1 MAVLPTRTKAGQH
14 GLSGTKLDSAT
25 ASDPVHEFISVTSG
39 TAFFQAGKRLQ
50 FMPRTAKLK
59 YQIVT
64 SADVNFLPAA
74 CCMLISANAALE
86 TNTDVM
92 LMLVAVDV
100 SESEA
105 EKTNTFLKAHGVAPC
120 VRTVSSQEF
129 VDPRLRVDRHVTKAS
144 YIRLVLDRIISRDV
158 DRVLYLDADIRVL
171 SSLAPLFETDMQ
183 GFPLAAVKDIP
194 FYQHDRLKQKCSSL
208 LMPENA
214 DYFNAGVLL
223 FDWPETLRS
232 GLLDKAMKFACTHQ
246 DLCVMHDQD
255 ALNSAAANNWKP
267 LDPRWNLI
275 HHYFSNGGKQSAWI
289 KHFTGKKPW
298 SRHRPKIWRQDAIWM
313 KNLLADSPWPEYVER
328 QSWIVQ
334 LGIMVKRHLV
344 KFREHRRLIGYHLVP
359 HVMSSAAKQRAQRH
373 TKLHRHDVE
382 NLVSDMI
389 RQARK

>member
-1 MAVLPTRTKAGQH
+1 MRKIAELTCR
-14 GLSGTKLDSAT
+14 
-25 ASDPVHEFISVTSG
+25 
-39 TAFFQAGKRLQ
+39 
-50 FMPRTAKLK
+50 
-59 YQIVT
+59 IVT

-86 TNTDVM
+86 ADANVA

-105 EKTNTFLKAHGVAPC
+105 EKANAFLKAHGVTPC

-144 YIRLVLDRIISRDV
+144 YIRLVLDRIISSEV

-194 FYQHDRLKQKCSSL
+194 FYQHDRLRQKCSSL

-232 GLLDKAMKFACTHQ
+232 GLLDKAMEFACTRQ

-255 ALNSAAANNWKP
+255 ALNSAAANNWKQ

-275 HHYFSNGGKQSAWI
+275 HHYFTNGGKQSAWI

-313 KNLLADSPWPEYVER
+313 KDLLADSPWSGYVER

-334 LGIMVKRHLV
+334 LGIMVRGHLV
-344 KFREHRRLIGYHLVP
+344 KFREYRRLIGYYLMP
-359 HVMSSAAKQRAQRH
+359 HAMSSAAKQRARRD
-373 TKLHRHDVE
+373 TKLRRHDVE
-382 NLVSDMI
+382 KLVSDMI